1 MGEPRSVVITGAS
14 RGLGLASATHLY
26 KLGWRVVGAM
36 RSPEAGLER
45 LRAATGA
52 SADDPRLFGVRLD
65 LDDPASITAA
75 AKAIEEAVGA
85 PDALVHNAGIAAVG
99 CAEEM
104 PFEVWEQMFRTNL
117 FGPVRLTKELLP
129 CMRAAGRGR
138 IVVVSSQGGIRGMPS
153 ISAYS
158 AAKGALER
166 WAEALAEEIAP
177 FGLGVTILV
186 SGMFKTDI
194 LTEQTLHYGDLN
206 GPYATHYAGIER
218 TGRSMVQLL
227 ANPPERFAPVLA
239 RALDERAPFA
249 RHTVGIDSR
258 MLLVGSR
265 LLPGRLLHHAIRWAM
280 RLPRHGALQGRLR
293 SRPPGPVIDNS
304 PSEESKQHG

>member
-1 MGEPRSVVITGAS
+1 MASEARSVVITGAS

-26 KLGWRVVGAM
+26 RLGWRVVGAM
-36 RSPEAGLER
+36 RSPEVGLER

-52 SADDPRLFGVRLD
+52 AAGDPRLVGVRLD

-75 AKAIEEAVGA
+75 ARAIADAVGA
-85 PDALVHNAGIAAVG
+85 PYALVHNAGIAAVG

-104 PFEVWEQMFRTNL
+104 PFEVWEQLFRTNL

-129 CMRAAGRGR
+129 SMRAAGRGR

-158 AAKGALER
+158 SAKGALER

-186 SGMFKTDI
+186 AGMFRTDI
-194 LTEQTLHYGDLN
+194 LTEQTPHFGDLN
-206 GPYATHYAGIER
+206 GPYATHYAGIDR
-218 TGRSMVQLL
+218 TGRSMVRHL
-227 ANPPERFAPVLA
+227 ANPPERFAAALA
-239 RALDERAPFA
+239 KVLDERAPFA
-249 RHTVGIDSR
+249 RHAVGLDAR

-265 LLPGRLLHHAIRWAM
+265 LLPGRLLHHAVRWAM
-280 RLPRHGALQGRLR
+280 RLPRHGALQGRVR
-293 SRPPGPVIDNS
+293 SHPPEPVIDNPRS
-304 PSEESKQHG
+304 QGTVDK